1 MSLIIVEELYSILP
15 QILKA
20 TISLFVVI
28 DPIGNIPLFIGL
40 TEKLSQEE
48 RRRIFHMASWVAFL
62 LLITFAL
69 AGQQVLLIFGVKLY
83 SLMMA
88 GGILLLIIAV
98 RILLSGGWHEKSDGP
113 EDMGV
118 VPIAFPLLVGPGAM
132 TTTLVTLQADGAFVS
147 LLAVLINFAII
158 WLVLRFIEPIYK
170 ILGRTGSQVIARI
183 MAVFIA
189 ALAIELVFEGYLN
202 FQSLFKT

>member
-88 GGILLLIIAV
+88 GGILLLTIAV

-189 ALAIELVFEGYLN
+189 ALAIELIFEGYLN

>member
-189 ALAIELVFEGYLN
+189 ALAIELIFEGYLN